1 VAQSHGGTGQL
12 GQQSQPLVGFFQ
24 SLDLLLS
31 KKTRR
36 PVKSSKLFQLV
47 IGVAFAAL
55 FLVGCDGAF
64 LSSQSIPIENAVDE
78 YITPYVD
85 SRIFSGSVLI
95 AQGENILL
103 SKGYGMA
110 NLEHDV
116 PNTPQTKFR
125 LGSITKQFTAMAIL
139 MLQEQGQLNV
149 QDSVCDYVPNCP
161 EAWQPITIHH
171 LLTHSSGIPNLTDF
185 PDFEEMMASGSTVSG
200 TINTFIE
207 KPLHFTPGTKFSYS
221 NSGYIVLGHII
232 EQSVGNPSYGAY
244 VRDNIFQSL
253 NMTNTGYD
261 HNSLV
266 LSDRA
271 SGYFR
276 IDPNTLGN
284 ADYLHMSVPHAA
296 GALYSTV
303 EDLYLW
309 DRALYTE
316 ALVSQ
321 SSLDMMFL
329 PDKDEYGYGWFIG
342 TLLGRKVT
350 AHNGGINGF
359 ATSIARFVD
368 DDVVIIVLSNIED
381 TDPAEITQELA
392 EIVFEEE

>member
-110 NLEHDV
+110 NLEH
-116 PNTPQTKFR
+116 
-125 LGSITKQFTAMAIL
+125 
-139 MLQEQGQLNV
+139 
-149 QDSVCDYVPNCP
+149 VCDYVPNCP

>member
-200 TINTFIE
+200 TINTFVE